1 MKFNLSSIA
10 ADLLTIV
17 KQVFGS
23 KYRIIFT
30 NILELSRDR
39 DLIKKWL
46 HLILGTIAIANL
58 KLCMIQPLQ

>member
-30 NILELSRDR
+30 NILELS
-39 DLIKKWL
+39 
-46 HLILGTIAIANL
+46 
-58 KLCMIQPLQ
+58 